1 MRGASIKSRDAQDPV
16 PILVTGRDHICPAT
30 PGPARPWADHAAVL
44 FRGPGPDFSERDRA
58 VLTLLR
64 PQLEQAYLGAERRR
78 HPVPRLTPRQQELL
92 RLLTAGVRH
101 GAGRVF
107 TTPSRL
113 LMPEQNS
120 LGNLGQAV
128 ISPDGSR
135 LYVTAELLRIAYER
149 RGADLRQRHLR
160 LGPLAIDPSGQH
172 TLA

>member
-1 MRGASIKSRDAQDPV
+1 V
-16 PILVTGRDHICPAT
+16 PG
-30 PGPARPWADHAAVL
+30 G
-44 FRGPGPDFSERDRA
+44 
-58 VLTLLR
+58 
-64 PQLEQAYLGAERRR
+64 
-78 HPVPRLTPRQQELL
+78 
-92 RLLTAGVRH
+92 
-101 GAGRVF
+101 VF

-135 LYVTAELLRIAYER
+135 LYVTAARYGPGGQPVTRIAEISVADGELLRIAYER